1 MALPE
6 GTVCPGFES
15 ASENEYQ
22 GFLLG

>member
-1 MALPE
+1 MSPE
-6 GTVCPGFES
+6 VDS